1 MAARPAALLR
11 LLPLAL
17 LLPIGAPARPPAP
30 PAFRAERL
38 EAGGV
43 HVRALRAGEAE
54 TTVVFLHG
62 YAESLVSWR
71 PVLDRVAPGH
81 RVLALD
87 LPGFGLSDK
96 PAGPYD
102 VRAQAA
108 RLRPL
113 LAAEGR
119 PLVLVGHS
127 MGGAVALALA
137 ADGTLPVA
145 AVALVAPAGFGL
157 SEAATPLQASGAA
170 SLLAAVA
177 PLALPV
183 HAPDWL
189 AEPET
194 AMAYEPALDPAY
206 HRAARAALRD
216 VEFGALDALAR
227 DVRAPVLLVWGRLD
241 PTTPHAGSTRLLA
254 SLPCAR
260 LASLDRAFH
269 RPHQAQAD
277 TVAALLLD
285 FLGDP
290 RCDG

>member
-1 MAARPAALLR
+1 MSLRSLALR
-11 LLPLAL
+11 LTPLVL
-17 LLPIGAPARPPAP
+17 LLPTEGPGGHVGAPY
-30 PAFRAERL
+30 RAERV
-38 EAGGV
+38 ETGGV
-43 HVRALRAGEAE
+43 HVRALRAGRGD

-71 PVLDRVAPGH
+71 EVIGRVAPRH
-81 RVLALD
+81 RVLAVD

-96 PAGPYD
+96 PPGRYD
-102 VRAQAA
+102 VAAQAA

-137 ADGTLPVA
+137 AGDALPVSRL
-145 AVALVAPAGFGL
+145 VLVAPAGFGL
-157 SEAATPLQASGAA
+157 SDAAAPLQASGAA
-170 SLLAAVA
+170 RVLAALA

-189 AEPET
+189 DEGREARSY
-194 AMAYEPALDPAY
+194 APALDPAY
-206 HRAARAALRD
+206 HHAARSALRD
-216 VEFGALDALAR
+216 TDFGALDSLAGE
-227 DVRAPVLLVWGRLD
+227 VTAPTLVIWGRLD
-241 PTTPHAGSTRLLA
+241 PTTPWSGSARLRRA
-254 SLPCAR
+254 LPCSR
-260 LASLDRAFH
+260 LATLERAFH

-277 TVAALLLD
+277 TVASLLLD

-290 RCDG
+290 RCGI